1 VYIVTEG
8 GQYKSNND
16 TSSPKG
22 IKADGNIN
30 ISGGTIWVRTN
41 GYNGEGIETKSTMNI
56 SGGEVASYAYDDAIN
71 SKSDMTITGGYVY
84 AQGKNNDGLDANG
97 NMYIKGGLIYA
108 ICSGTPEVAIDAN
121 TEGGK
126 KLYLTGGTVVAVGGL
141 ENGSSLSQSCYQSS
155 SWSKDTWYTMTYDS
169 NTFSFKTPSSGGSGL
184 VISSAA
190 TPTLQSGT
198 SVSGG
203 SSVFGGIGIM
213 SGTVSDGTSVSLSSY
228 TGSNSM
234 GGGGWPGGWR

>member
-1 VYIVTEG
+1 
-8 GQYKSNND
+8 
-16 TSSPKG
+16 
-22 IKADGNIN
+22 
-30 ISGGTIWVRTN
+30 
-41 GYNGEGIETKSTMNI
+41 
-56 SGGEVASYAYDDAIN
+56 
-71 SKSDMTITGGYVY
+71 
-84 AQGKNNDGLDANG
+84 
-97 NMYIKGGLIYA
+97 
-108 ICSGTPEVAIDAN
+108 VAIDAN

-126 KLYLTGGTVVAVGGL
+126 KLNLTGGTEDAVGGL

-228 TGSNSM
+228 TGSNGM